1 MEYQLSLLEKVCKEF
16 AFKSCAKLNELLSG
30 GRRLPPDLF
39 LTALIGVVEDLIE
52 EARIKELAD
61 IVKLLDEVRRD
72 LEWSLR
78 EAVE

>member
-1 MEYQLSLLEKVCKEF
+1 MDYQLSVLEKVCRDY
-16 AFKSCAKLNELLSG
+16 AFKSCGKLGELLSG

-52 EARIKELAD
+52 EAKIKELAD
-61 IVKLLDEVRRD
+61 LVKLLDEVRRD

-78 EAVE
+78 EAIE